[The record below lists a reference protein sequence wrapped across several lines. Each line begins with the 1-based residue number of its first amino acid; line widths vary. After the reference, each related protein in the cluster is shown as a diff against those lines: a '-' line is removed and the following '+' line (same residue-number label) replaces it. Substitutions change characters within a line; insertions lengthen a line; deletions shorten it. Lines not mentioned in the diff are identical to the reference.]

1 MRARLK
7 KLLQAIQKEDAAI
20 KREGLESLNEQ
31 QLKDVS
37 YFYNASLFIIYVTVL
52 HLGVVHSFDK
62 FIILYFYCLSI
73 PKKQPNLLKANST
86 H

>member
-7 KLLQAIQKEDAAI
+7 KLLKAIQKEDAAL

-37 YFYNASLFIIYVTVL
+37 YFYYASLFICNSLISWC
-52 HLGVVHSFDK
+52 GI
-62 FIILYFYCLSI
+62 FIGLAYHTLFL
-73 PKKQPNLLKANST
+73 LLKYPPKSSQIY
-86 H
+86 

>member
-20 KREGLESLNEQ
+20 KREGLKSLNEQ

-37 YFYNASLFIIYVTVL
+37 YFYYASLFIIYVTVL
-52 HLGVVHSFDK
+52 HLGVVHLLDK
-62 FIILYFYCLSI
+62 FIIL
-73 PKKQPNLLKANST
+73 
-86 H
+86 

>member
-37 YFYNASLFIIYVTVL
+37 HFYYASLFIIYVTVS
-52 HLGVVHSFDK
+52 HLGVVHSLDK

-73 PKKQPNLLKANST
+73 PNKAAKFIESK
-86 H
+86 

>member
-37 YFYNASLFIIYVTVL
+37 YFYYASLFI
-52 HLGVVHSFDK
+52 
-62 FIILYFYCLSI
+62 
-73 PKKQPNLLKANST
+73 
-86 H
+86 

>member
-37 YFYNASLFIIYVTVL
+37 YIIYYASLFIIYVTVS
-52 HLGVVHSFDK
+52 HLGVVHSLDK
-62 FIILYFYCLSI
+62 FIILYFYCWSI
-73 PKKQPNLLKANST
+73 PKKAAKFIESK
-86 H
+86 

>member
-37 YFYNASLFIIYVTVL
+37 YIIYYASLFIIYVTVS
-52 HLGVVHSFDK
+52 HLGVVHSLDK
-62 FIILYFYCLSI
+62 FIILYFYC
-73 PKKQPNLLKANST
+73 
-86 H
+86 

>member
-37 YFYNASLFIIYVTVL
+37 YIIYYASLFIIYVTVS
-52 HLGVVHSFDK
+52 HLGVVHSLDK

-73 PKKQPNLLKANST
+73 PKKAAKFIESK
-86 H
+86 